1 MVVVA
6 LVILNLCTASVA
18 VVALWVLG
26 TELRETRKERQVL
39 LESLG
44 RRLETPLIFSRPD
57 PEPTVG
63 WFDRKPEIMVKR

>member
-1 MVVVA
+1 MVTA
-6 LVILNLCTASVA
+6 LVILNLCTALIA

-26 TELRETRKERQVL
+26 TELRETRRERQIL

-44 RRLETPLIFSRPD
+44 RRLETPLIFSRPE